1 MQQQQE
7 QEKPDQQPQ
16 DTGDGGML
24 VFLAWGPAI
33 AVVGGML
40 WYFLSPW
47 QSQVGLACL
56 VFLCALG
63 AIELGHL
70 AWKGSWIPLWRDRKK
85 PKEMSVYMPP
95 RTYEGGYSPPSGY
108 DDEERK
114 G

>member
-1 MQQQQE
+1 MQQQE
-7 QEKPDQQPQ
+7 QENPGQKPEE
-16 DTGDGGML
+16 DTGDVGML
-24 VFLAWGPAI
+24 LFLAWGPAI

-70 AWKGSWIPLWRDRKK
+70 VWKGSWIPLWRRRKK
-85 PKEMSVYMPP
+85 PKEVPHYRPRVYE
-95 RTYEGGYSPPSGY
+95 EGYAPHSGY
-108 DDEERK
+108 DDEERNE